1 MSVSNSAFS
10 FAIALALCVIPT
22 PADAT
27 RVFGPRTTAFWTG
40 SELQRKLSIGRPW
53 KEKTPDEEIEVTEG
67 LSYLFG
73 AVDAI
78 EGTSACIL
86 ASGKDPDIT
95 EVVLSYMLANPSRL
109 SDPAAVLVKDA
120 LSAAFPCSA
129 QP

>member
-10 FAIALALCVIPT
+10 AAMALALCVIPT
-22 PADAT
+22 PADAN

-53 KEKTPDEEIEVTEG
+53 KEKTPEEEIEVTEG

-95 EVVLSYMLANPSRL
+95 GVVLSYMLANPSRL
-109 SDPAAVLVKDA
+109 SEPAAVLVKDA

>member
-10 FAIALALCVIPT
+10 AALALALCVIST

-27 RVFGPRTTAFWTG
+27 RVFGPRTQAFWTG
-40 SELQRKLSIGRPW
+40 TELQRKLSIGRPW
-53 KEKTPDEEIEVTEG
+53 KEKTPDEEREVMEG

-86 ASGKDPDIT
+86 ASGEDPDIT
-95 EVVLSYMLANPSRL
+95 EVVLSYMLANPLRL
-109 SDPAAVLVKDA
+109 GDPAAVLVKDA
-120 LSAAFPCSA
+120 LSGAFPCSA